1 MKIYQTFEHSYGD
14 IKMAERNPNLID
26 PKAMS
31 RVQSTRGTYKP
42 LISEVLTKV
51 NNAKD
56 KPKKMEVLRKYDS
69 PYIRQI
75 LKAAFDPKI
84 KFVLPEG
91 TPPFIRNEA
100 PAGTEHTSL
109 FYASKKLWRFV
120 KGADPETNQ
129 LAREKMF
136 LGLLESLH
144 EKDADVLIG
153 IKDKKLNNM
162 YKGLTSQMV
171 RESFNWDSN
180 FMKQTGKSILK
191 ELLS

>member
-1 MKIYQTFEHSYGD
+1 
-14 IKMAERNPNLID
+14 
-26 PKAMS
+26 
-31 RVQSTRGTYKP
+31 
-42 LISEVLTKV
+42 
-51 NNAKD
+51 
-56 KPKKMEVLRKYDS
+56 
-69 PYIRQI
+69 
-75 LKAAFDPKI
+75 
-84 KFVLPEG
+84 
-91 TPPFIRNEA
+91 
-100 PAGTEHTSL
+100 
-109 FYASKKLWRFV
+109 
-120 KGADPETNQ
+120 
-129 LAREKMF
+129 MF